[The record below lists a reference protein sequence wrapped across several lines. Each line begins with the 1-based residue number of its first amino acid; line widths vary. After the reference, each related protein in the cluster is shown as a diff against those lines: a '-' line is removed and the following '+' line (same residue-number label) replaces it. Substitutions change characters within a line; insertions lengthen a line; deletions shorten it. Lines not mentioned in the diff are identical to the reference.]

1 MMLQELQ
8 NGYQRNPTIS
18 GMAEVG
24 GALASPIKPF
34 SGMTGAVTNGVIGGI
49 GMTDTNNPNEY
60 AINIG
65 LNTAGSVAGE
75 KFGGI
80 LENKANNFLKERAKN
95 LSFGLSK
102 SARAFTK
109 RGANGLIN
117 QINSWRKDEE

>member
-75 KFGGI
+75 KFGGM
-80 LENKANNFLKERAKN
+80 LGDKARNLPFGFSN
-95 LSFGLSK
+95 LSK
-102 SARAFTK
+102 PARTFVKA
-109 RGANGLIN
+109 GSNGLTN